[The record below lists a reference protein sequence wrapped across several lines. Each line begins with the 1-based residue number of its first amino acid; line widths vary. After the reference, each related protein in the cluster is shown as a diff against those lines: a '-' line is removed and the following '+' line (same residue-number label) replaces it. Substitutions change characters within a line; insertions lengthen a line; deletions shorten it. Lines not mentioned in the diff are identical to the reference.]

1 SVSAQSR
8 GLAPSWFQHFVDIS
22 LQMVQ
27 ALLLV
32 HFGQLVR
39 LVALAAV
46 GYHNPGVVGGNQ
58 FPYFLISMLIPN
70 LVHPGLVGVKSH
82 PMCSLP
88 VNAPA
93 RVIGIGY
100 RRLGHSRSQ
109 LLVGI
114 SDCTRGLFQ
123 RILSEGALC

>member
-1 SVSAQSR
+1 
-8 GLAPSWFQHFVDIS
+8 
-22 LQMVQ
+22 MVQ
-27 ALLLV
+27 AVLLV

-93 RVIGIGY
+93 SVIGIGTAPGPLPLSTVG
-100 RRLGHSRSQ
+100 RHLRLHPWTVSAHP
-109 LLVGI
+109 
-114 SDCTRGLFQ
+114 
-123 RILSEGALC
+123 E